1 MSIQLVTVGDL
12 MLTRPVDTSGAPA
25 VWNAF
30 RAADLVFAN
39 LEVPLTDRGYPADKA
54 IAFRSPPELASEFS
68 RLGIDVVSIANNHG
82 LDFGPEGL
90 LQTLEVVRGAGTAIV
105 GGGVNAEDA
114 FRPAIF
120 TRGGLKV
127 AFIGIACT
135 LPPGYGATAVRP
147 GIAPVRVMSQ
157 FVIDAVSLDEQPGC
171 APYVRTWALEDDVA
185 AACSAIRRA
194 RREADLVVVGIH
206 WGVPNGWVAQFQ
218 DALAEYQRP
227 LGRTLV
233 EAGAHLV
240 VGHHPH
246 TLHGIERHGGGWIL
260 YSIGN
265 FLFHSVAGPGLTL
278 SRTYP
283 PYRLESLQGRE
294 AAESAIFTVQ
304 LSGAGV
310 EEIALTPMIMN
321 GQGEPELLYGD
332 EARTVLERVDRLS
345 RPLGVAISM
354 ERNRGIAVERGR

>member
-12 MLTRPVDTSGAPA
+12 MLTRPVDTSGAPE
-25 VWNAF
+25 VWRGF
-30 RAADLVFAN
+30 READLVFAN

-54 IAFRSPPELASEFS
+54 IAFRSPPALATEFA
-68 RLGIDVVSIANNHG
+68 RLGIDVLSIANNHG
-82 LDFGPEGL
+82 LDFGTEGL

-105 GGGVNAEDA
+105 GGGATAEEA

-120 TRGGLKV
+120 TRDGLKV
-127 AFIGIACT
+127 AFLGMACT

-147 GIAPVRVMSQ
+147 GIAPIRVISQ

-185 AACSAIRRA
+185 AACAAVRRA
-194 RREADLVVVGIH
+194 RSEADLVVIGIH

-218 DALAEYQRP
+218 DPLAEYQRP
-227 LGRTLV
+227 LGQALV

-246 TLHGIERHGGGWIL
+246 TLHGIERHGDGWIL
-260 YSIGN
+260 YSVGN

-294 AAESAIFTVQ
+294 AAESAIFAVR
-304 LSGAGV
+304 LSAAGV
-310 EEIALTPMIMN
+310 EEIALRPMVMN
-321 GQGEPELLYGD
+321 GQGEPELLQGA

-345 RPLGVAISM
+345 RGMGVSVSV
-354 ERNRGIAVERGR
+354 EGERGVVVAR